1 MHLALNS
8 KNWLWTCLTTF
19 LFNLMLMIILQYL
32 LELAYQLEFRFKT
45 LLSSKKSY
53 KIMTLHCAEY
63 WNLTYFKQNVK
74 KTIFC
79 WKYFGWFTEKFLL
92 ISRISKRCTNSSKRN
107 SKNLNHHYNIL
118 IWFEIFSSYIH
129 IRDATTSFWQ
139 IIILILTLFETG
151 GLFSPPL
158 RENIHKSKWFF
169 GVQKSM
175 TF

>member
-1 MHLALNS
+1 
-8 KNWLWTCLTTF
+8 
-19 LFNLMLMIILQYL
+19 MLMIILQYL
-32 LELAYQLEFRFKT
+32 LELAYQFEFRLKT

-63 WNLTYFKQNVK
+63 WNLTYFKQNVV

-118 IWFEIFSSYIH
+118 IWFEIFSFFEIFSSYIH
-129 IRDATTSFWQ
+129 IRDATTIFWQ
-139 IIILILTLFETG
+139 LMRVL
-151 GLFSPPL
+151 S
-158 RENIHKSKWFF
+158 IHKYN
-169 GVQKSM
+169 QCDYKSACRCCLK
-175 TF
+175 THVIAWEFQVINVN